1 MAWEVPQRLAGALS
15 LAMTPKSAMG
25 PYEQNP
31 NTAPS
36 VRIQSW
42 QEKGGQRRDP
52 RTLPLSP
59 TGCSQTAAPPRGTAG
74 SDALGLTPAP
84 CLQPKRCSPRQSR
97 CAPPCCP
104 ASRPSSPLPA
114 ALTAHATF
122 GFVRE
127 SQNVTERR
135 ATSP

>member
-42 QEKGGQRRDP
+42 QEKGDQRRDP

-59 TGCSQTAAPPRGTAG
+59 TGCSQTPAPPQGTARF
-74 SDALGLTPAP
+74 DTLGLTPAP
-84 CLQPKRCSPRQSR
+84 CLQTKRCSPRRSR
-97 CAPPCCP
+97 C
-104 ASRPSSPLPA
+104 SRRAASPLCGSDR
-114 ALTAHATF
+114 T
-122 GFVRE
+122 
-127 SQNVTERR
+127 QR
-135 ATSP
+135 AVL